1 VSAEDL
7 FEKLSIKNKNLE
19 NFQMPRELILQEAEE
34 EKKYEEDI
42 DTMKKPCLIE

>member
-1 VSAEDL
+1 
-7 FEKLSIKNKNLE
+7 
-19 NFQMPRELILQEAEE
+19 MPRELILQEAEE